1 LVILS
6 WISDQLTVLAEAFG
20 EPLTAERVEIYVGG
34 LADLSR
40 DQLCVAF
47 RRALYELKWFPKL
60 AELRDLAGSKPEELK
75 VEAQAAWNYVNDY
88 LRKWGVDRLPVRS
101 DGKLITAPPLDPRL
115 EYAVRQIGGLW
126 RLNQV
131 TDETYHFIFR
141 DFCEAYAL
149 APLAELMAP
158 QLSEKFGIRELAGQV
173 KELSIANPRRE
184 LTLGELSKA
193 EPEPLRSAA
202 SAIPRDM
209 SPTSA
214 PQDAANY
221 KDLNYKDLNN
231 NDQWNQRS
239 RAQTEELTPERRE
252 QLRQKLQ
259 KELAS
264 RGIPRRPGGLH

>member
-1 LVILS
+1 M
-6 WISDQLTVLAEAFG
+6 QLTALAEAFG
-20 EPLTAERVEIYVGG
+20 EQLTLERVDIYVGG
-34 LADLSR
+34 LADLSQ
-40 DQLCVAF
+40 DQLRVAF

-101 DGKLITAPPLDPRL
+101 DGKLISAPPLDPRL

-131 TDETYHFIFR
+131 TDKTHHFIFR

-149 APLAELMAP
+149 APLAELMEP
-158 QLSEKFGIRELAGQV
+158 QLSEKFGIREIAGQV
-173 KELSIANPRRE
+173 KELPISNLRHE
-184 LTLGELSKA
+184 LTLAELSEA
-193 EPEPLRSAA
+193 EPEPLRPA
-202 SAIPRDM
+202 
-209 SPTSA
+209 
-214 PQDAANY
+214 
-221 KDLNYKDLNN
+221 KDLNHK
-231 NDQWNQRS
+231 DQWNQRS
-239 RAQTEELTPERRE
+239 QSQPEELTPERRE

-264 RGIPRRPGGLH
+264 RGIPWRAGGLH

>member
-34 LADLSR
+34 LADISR
-40 DQLCVAF
+40 DQLRVAF

-75 VEAQAAWNYVNDY
+75 VEAQAAWNYINDY
-88 LRKWGVDRLPVRS
+88 LRKWGVARLPVRS
-101 DGKLITAPPLDPRL
+101 DGKLVTAPPLEPRL

-158 QLSEKFGIRELAGQV
+158 QLSEKFGIPELAGQV
-173 KELSIANPRRE
+173 RE
-184 LTLGELSKA
+184 LPVANARHELTRGEASKA
-193 EPEPLRSAA
+193 EPLRSAT
-202 SAIPRDM
+202 SAIPRGM
-209 SPTSA
+209 SPNSSQ
-214 PQDAANY
+214 PDAANY
-221 KDLNYKDLNN
+221 DDLRANN
-231 NDQWNQRS
+231 RS
-239 RAQTEELTPERRE
+239 QAQTEELTPERRE

-264 RGIPRRPGGLH
+264 RGIRRRAGGLH